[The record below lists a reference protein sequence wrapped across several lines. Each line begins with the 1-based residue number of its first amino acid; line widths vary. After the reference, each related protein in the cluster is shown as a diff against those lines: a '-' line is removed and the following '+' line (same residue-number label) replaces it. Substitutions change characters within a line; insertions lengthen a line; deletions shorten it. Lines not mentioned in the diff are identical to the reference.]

1 MKINLN
7 ADMGEG
13 FGAYRIGHDNLLLK
27 VVTSANVASGFHAG
41 DPWVMTETLAMAKAE
56 GVSVGAHPSYP
67 DLQGFGRR
75 VMHIQPDELKAIT
88 LYQIGALDGIARAA
102 GLHVTH
108 TKPHG
113 ALNNMACEDADIARA
128 IAEAVRAY
136 DPEMILLAPVFSE
149 LAKAGQ
155 EAGLPVALEVFAD
168 RAYTDAGHLLSR
180 RQTGAVLHNPE
191 DCVANID
198 NIFEMVLVA
207 AKRARRIAH
216 GADPM
221 VELEND
227 KPTVLALRE
236 IADGL
241 VTSSILEEIEQPM
254 AEDLLQPEAT
264 DEILPIRGI
273 SIGD

>member
-113 ALNNMACEDADIARA
+113 ALNNMACENADIARA

-180 RQTGAVLHNPE
+180 RQAGAVLHNPE
-191 DCVANID
+191 DCVAN
-198 NIFEMVLVA
+198 V
-207 AKRARRIAH
+207 RR
-216 GADPM
+216 M
-221 VELEND
+221 VERGGVVSIND
-227 KPTVLALRE
+227 QFLPTPFHSVCVHGDNELA
-236 IADGL
+236 ADNAAQ
-241 VTSSILEEIEQPM
+241 VRRCLEE
-254 AEDLLQPEAT
+254 LGCTVAT
-264 DEILPIRGI
+264 LPGMRDQLG
-273 SIGD
+273 